1 LSVEASQG
9 VGGESPTSSWGIEP
23 VPERLRVLG
32 LLDLGLLW
40 GNLGVSLLVLVA
52 GTYLVPGLSLPQA
65 LLAIAIGSLLG
76 NTMLGLAALIGAD
89 GRVPTMVLLRAPL
102 GRQGSWL
109 PTVLNGAQCIGWSIF
124 ELLIIATAAAALS
137 DEVFGFRAQWLWTL
151 VFGGVALALAVIGP
165 IDVVRKLIRRYVIW
179 AVLASLVYLTW
190 WTLAGAGLG
199 DAFDRPGEGGMSVLD
214 GIDLVVAIT
223 VSWIPLVADYTR
235 FGRSRRAAFWG
246 TGAGYLLAS
255 AWLWTLGAILFFTR
269 DVTDPA
275 ALPVAVAAGGLA
287 ATLALFA
294 VMVDETDE
302 AFANIYSTAVSVQ
315 NLAPRLPQ
323 RALVVVVAAVA
334 TVGAL
339 TIDLLSYESFLI
351 LLGSFFVP
359 LFGVLLADWLVAGRR
374 YREADIFAAPE
385 LRAGML
391 AAWIAGFALY
401 QWLHPAGPSWWV
413 DLVER
418 TSPQDLG
425 VGATL
430 PSFVVTLVV
439 GLLVARLGR
448 RRI

>member
-1 LSVEASQG
+1 METT
-9 VGGESPTSSWGIEP
+9 PSWGIEP

-32 LLDLGLLW
+32 LLDTGLLW

-65 LLAIAIGSLLG
+65 LLAIAVGSLIG
-76 NTMLGLAALIGAD
+76 NAMLGVAALIGAD
-89 GRVPTMVLLRAPL
+89 ARVPTMVLMRAPL

-109 PTVLNGAQCIGWSIF
+109 PTVLNAAQCVGWAIF
-124 ELLIIATAAAALS
+124 ELLIIASAAAALS
-137 DEVFGFRAQWLWTL
+137 DEVFGFRGQWLWTL
-151 VFGGVALALAVIGP
+151 VFGGIALALAVIGP
-165 IDVVRKLIRRYVIW
+165 IDVVRKLIRKYVVW

-190 WTLAGAGLG
+190 WTLAGDGLG

-235 FGRSRRAAFWG
+235 FGRTRRAAFWG
-246 TGAGYLLAS
+246 TGVGYLVAS

-275 ALPVAVAAGGLA
+275 ALPVAVAAGGIA

-302 AFANIYSTAVSVQ
+302 AFANVYSAAVSVQ
-315 NLAPRLPQ
+315 NLGPRLPQ
-323 RALVVVVAAVA
+323 RALVVAVAAVA
-334 TVGAL
+334 ITGAL

-374 YREADIFAAPE
+374 YREPDVFGAPA
-385 LRAGML
+385 LRGGMV

-401 QWLHPAGPSWWV
+401 QWLHPVGPSWWV
-413 DLVER
+413 DVVER

-425 VGATL
+425 LGATL
-430 PSFVVTLVV
+430 PSFVVSLAA
-439 GLLVARLGR
+439 GALVARLGGR
-448 RRI
+448 RL

>member
-1 LSVEASQG
+1 
-9 VGGESPTSSWGIEP
+9 
-23 VPERLRVLG
+23 
-32 LLDLGLLW
+32 
-40 GNLGVSLLVLVA
+40 
-52 GTYLVPGLSLPQA
+52 
-65 LLAIAIGSLLG
+65 
-76 NTMLGLAALIGAD
+76 
-89 GRVPTMVLLRAPL
+89 MVLMRAPL

-109 PTVLNGAQCIGWSIF
+109 PTVLNAAQCVGWAIF
-124 ELLIIATAAAALS
+124 ELLIIASAAAALS
-137 DEVFGFRAQWLWTL
+137 NEVFGFRGQWLWTL
-151 VFGGVALALAVIGP
+151 VFGGIALALAVIGP
-165 IDVVRKLIRRYVIW
+165 IDVVRKLIRKYVVW

-190 WTLAGAGLG
+190 WTLAGDGLG

-246 TGAGYLLAS
+246 TGVGYLLAS

-275 ALPVAVAAGGLA
+275 ALPVAVAAGGIA

-302 AFANIYSTAVSVQ
+302 AFANVYSAAVSVQ
-315 NLAPRLPQ
+315 NLGPRLPQ
-323 RALVVVVAAVA
+323 RPLVVAVAAVA
-334 TVGAL
+334 IVGAL

-374 YREADIFAAPE
+374 YREPDVFGAPA
-385 LRAGML
+385 LRVGMI

-401 QWLHPAGPSWWV
+401 QWLHPVGPSWWV
-413 DLVER
+413 DVIEQ
-418 TSPQDLG
+418 TSPQDVGL
-425 VGATL
+425 GATL
-430 PSFVVTLVV
+430 PSFVVSLAA
-439 GLLVARLGR
+439 GALVARLGGR
-448 RRI
+448 RL